1 MGINTKRAIMN
12 EIEKKEEFEK
22 LKKQNSAYIVFRY
35 LNTKKDIGNELTK
48 VEQDFVNE
56 YLK

>member
-1 MGINTKRAIMN
+1 MK

-22 LKKQNSAYIVFRY
+22 LKKQNSAYIVFRH

-48 VEQDFVNE
+48 EEQDFVNE